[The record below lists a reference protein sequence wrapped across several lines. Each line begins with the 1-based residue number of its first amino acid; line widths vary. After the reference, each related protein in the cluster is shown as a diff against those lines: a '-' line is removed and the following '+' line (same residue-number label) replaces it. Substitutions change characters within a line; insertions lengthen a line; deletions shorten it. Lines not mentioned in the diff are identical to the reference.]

1 MTTGITSEK
10 INEFYQGMLDSVN
23 AINTLVKETWG
34 PDKQDTIDSH
44 VLHLVLMSNMDIWTT
59 EDMTSINE
67 AIIAGRNTEFL

>member
-67 AIIAGRNTEFL
+67 AIIAGRNTKFL

>member
-44 VLHLVLMSNMDIWTT
+44 ILHLVTMSNMDVWTT
-59 EDMTSINE
+59 EDMTPINE
-67 AIIAGRNTEFL
+67 AIIAGRNA